1 MSKGRVKTRAREGD
15 MAEATWHEIRALL
28 ASGMMTRE
36 EAVRLLA
43 RLLERMEE
51 VA

>member
-1 MSKGRVKTRAREGD
+1 
-15 MAEATWHEIRALL
+15 MAEATWHEVRALVS
-28 ASGMMTRE
+28 SGMMTRE

-43 RLLERMEE
+43 RLLDRMEE